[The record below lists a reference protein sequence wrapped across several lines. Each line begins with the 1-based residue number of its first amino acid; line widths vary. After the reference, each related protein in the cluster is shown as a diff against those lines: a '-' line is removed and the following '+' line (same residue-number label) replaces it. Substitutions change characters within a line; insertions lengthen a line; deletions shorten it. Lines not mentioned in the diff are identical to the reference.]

1 MIIGIP
7 KESWRDEHRVA
18 LIPAGVFALV
28 KAGHQV
34 IVQADAGLGCD
45 YTNETYDEAGA
56 KLVFNS
62 GEVFKRAD
70 LIVKVM
76 PPSLPELEYL
86 TPGKTLFSFLAYN
99 VLNTKI
105 IAKLSDDKCTAIGYN
120 LIEDEMGNLPV
131 LTTMSEIAGML
142 LPQIAGRFLATQE
155 GGRGISMGGVA
166 GIPAAN
172 VVIIGAGVV
181 GKTAAKAFIGAGAN
195 VTVMD
200 SDLAR
205 LRDLTKWVHAP
216 VNTALATPY
225 YVDRYVEAA
234 DVVVG
239 AVMIHGQQSP
249 HVVTEAQ
256 VRRMRKGSVILDVSI
271 DQGGCVETSR
281 PTTHTDPVFIRHGVI
296 HYAVANI
303 PAMVARTASQA
314 LNNVILPFVQLTADS
329 GPKAF
334 VAESSLRRGV
344 YLFQGKCTQPAI
356 GELLGWPMVQID
368 ELLGKIYELA

>member
-18 LIPAGVFALV
+18 LIPAGVFALM

-56 KLVFNS
+56 KLVFNA

-70 LIVKVM
+70 LVVKVM

-99 VLNTKI
+99 VLNTKLM
-105 IAKLSDDKCTAIGYN
+105 ASLSDDKCTAIGYN

-155 GGRGISMGGVA
+155 GGRGISLGGVA

-334 VAESSLRRGV
+334 VAEPSLRRGI

-356 GELLGWPMVQID
+356 GELLGWPTVQID
-368 ELLGKIYELA
+368 ELLGKVYELA

>member
-1 MIIGIP
+1 
-7 KESWRDEHRVA
+7 
-18 LIPAGVFALV
+18 
-28 KAGHQV
+28 
-34 IVQADAGLGCD
+34 
-45 YTNETYDEAGA
+45 
-56 KLVFNS
+56 
-62 GEVFKRAD
+62 
-70 LIVKVM
+70 
-76 PPSLPELEYL
+76 
-86 TPGKTLFSFLAYN
+86 
-99 VLNTKI
+99 
-105 IAKLSDDKCTAIGYN
+105 
-120 LIEDEMGNLPV
+120 
-131 LTTMSEIAGML
+131 
-142 LPQIAGRFLATQE
+142 
-155 GGRGISMGGVA
+155 
-166 GIPAAN
+166 
-172 VVIIGAGVV
+172 
-181 GKTAAKAFIGAGAN
+181 
-195 VTVMD
+195 
-200 SDLAR
+200 LAR
-205 LRDLTKWVHAP
+205 LRDLAKWVHAP

-334 VAESSLRRGV
+334 VAESSLRRGI

-356 GELLGWPMVQID
+356 GELLGWPTVQID
-368 ELLGKIYELA
+368 ELLGKVYELA

>member
-7 KESWRDEHRVA
+7 KESGRDENRVA
-18 LIPAGVFALV
+18 LIPAGVFALM

-45 YTNETYDEAGA
+45 FTNEAYDEAGA
-56 KLVFNS
+56 KVVFS
-62 GEVFKRAD
+62 AGEVFKRAD
-70 LIVKVM
+70 IIVQVLL
-76 PPSLPELEYL
+76 SSQELEYL
-86 TPGKTLFSFLAYN
+86 PPGKTLFSFFAYN
-99 VLNTKI
+99 VVNTKLM
-105 IAKLSDDKCTAIGYN
+105 AKLADENCTAIGYN
-120 LIEDEMGNLPV
+120 LIEDEDGNLPV
-131 LTTMSEIAGML
+131 LTAMSELAGML

-155 GGRGISMGGVA
+155 GGRGISLGGAA

-181 GKTAAKAFIGAGAN
+181 GTTAAKAFMGAGAN

-205 LRDLTKWVHAP
+205 LRRLATALHKP

-225 YVDRYVEAA
+225 YIDRYIETA

-256 VRRMRKGSVILDVSI
+256 VRRMRKGSVIMDVSI

-281 PTTHTDPVFIRHGVI
+281 PTMHSDPIFIHHGVI
-296 HYAVANI
+296 HYAVPNI

-314 LNNVILPFVQLTADS
+314 LNNVILPFVLRTAED

-334 VAESSLRRGV
+334 ATEAALRRGV
-344 YLFQGKCTQPAI
+344 YLLQGKCTQPAI
-356 GELLGWPMVQID
+356 GQLLGWPAVRIED
-368 ELLGKIYELA
+368 LLRKNL

>member
-18 LIPAGVFALV
+18 LIPAGVFALM

-45 YTNETYDEAGA
+45 YTNEAYDEAGA
-56 KLVFNS
+56 KLVFNA

-70 LIVKVM
+70 LVVKVM
-76 PPSLPELEYL
+76 PPSPPELEYL

-99 VLNTKI
+99 VLNTKLL
-105 IAKLSDDKCTAIGYN
+105 AGLSDGKCTAIGYN

-205 LRDLTKWVHAP
+205 LRDLAKWVHTP

-314 LNNVILPFVQLTADS
+314 LNNVILPFVQLMADS

-334 VAESSLRRGV
+334 AAASALRRGV

-356 GELLGWPMVQID
+356 GELLGWPTARID
-368 ELLGKIYELA
+368 ELLGKVYELA

>member
-7 KESWRDEHRVA
+7 KESGRDEHRVA
-18 LIPAGVFALV
+18 LIPAGVSTLM

-45 YTNETYDEAGA
+45 FTNEAYDEAGA
-56 KLVFNS
+56 KVVFNS

-70 LIVKVM
+70 LVVQVL
-76 PPSLPELEYL
+76 PPSLQELEYL
-86 TPGKTLFSFLAYN
+86 TPGKTLFSFFAYN
-99 VLNTKI
+99 VVNTKLM
-105 IAKLSDDKCTAIGYN
+105 AKLVDDKCTAIGYN
-120 LIEDEMGNLPV
+120 LIEDEAGNLPV
-131 LTTMSEIAGML
+131 LTAMSELAGML
-142 LPQIAGRFLATQE
+142 LPQLAGRFLATQE
-155 GGRGISMGGVA
+155 GGRGISLGGAA

-181 GKTAAKAFIGAGAN
+181 GTTAAKAFIGAGAN

-205 LRDLTKWVHAP
+205 LRKLATALHQP

-225 YVDRYVEAA
+225 YIDRYIETV

-256 VRRMRKGSVILDVSI
+256 VRRMRKGSVIMDVSI

-296 HYAVANI
+296 HYAVPNI

-314 LNNVILPFVQLTADS
+314 LNNVILPFVQLTAES
-329 GPKAF
+329 GLKAF
-334 VAESSLRRGV
+334 ATEASLRRGV
-344 YLFQGKCTQPAI
+344 YLLQGECTQPAI
-356 GELLGWPMVQID
+356 GQLLGWPTVQID
-368 ELLGKIYELA
+368 ELLGKVYELA

>member
-45 YTNETYDEAGA
+45 YTNEAYDEAGA
-56 KLVFNS
+56 KLVFNA

-86 TPGKTLFSFLAYN
+86 TPDKTLFSFLAYN
-99 VLNTKI
+99 VLNTKLL
-105 IAKLSDDKCTAIGYN
+105 AKLSDDKCTAIGYN

-155 GGRGISMGGVA
+155 GGRGISLGGVA

-225 YVDRYVEAA
+225 YVDRYVETA

-256 VRRMRKGSVILDVSI
+256 VRRMRKGSVVLDVSI

-281 PTTHTDPVFIRHGVI
+281 PTTLTDPVFIRHGVI

-356 GELLGWPMVQID
+356 GELLGWPTVQID
-368 ELLGKIYELA
+368 ELLGKVYELA